1 MEMIESTIGADV
13 LQRKASQEVL
23 EIPHPH
29 LHVGPEV
36 GPTTHLSLPYLKLK
50 LKRAGPIY
58 IYICVFVNIYI
69 YIYIFLITHPPLD
82 YLSRIYTLDMR

>member
-1 MEMIESTIGADV
+1 MIESTIGADV

-69 YIYIFLITHPPLD
+69 YIYIYSLSHTRPSIT
-82 YLSRIYTLDMR
+82 YRAYTL